1 MENIYK
7 SEASD
12 SFMCVPTCINMIL
25 ERRGYEKIEPSI
37 IACELGLVV
46 PTKLAHKY
54 TFAKVSNNKQD

>member
-1 MENIYK
+1 
-7 SEASD
+7 
-12 SFMCVPTCINMIL
+12 MCVPTCINMVL
-25 ERRGYEKIEPSI
+25 ERRGYEKIESSI